1 MRLAEERASLAEAHA
16 ARLRAHLAA
25 AKAHLTTKEELDE
38 LGEKHDALVD
48 ENYDLQVQIISLQE
62 RLKRAERSSSSAGE
76 AGVWC
81 ACRRAGRPRGRV
93 RGARER
99 REGARPCVRQAPFG
113 VFGGVRWR
121 DGRSGCGQV
130 AARCAAGSCGV
141 RACEKNRRQ
150 KLVMDRT
157 IAIHENK

>member
-1 MRLAEERASLAEAHA
+1 MIDSFVPRPTSFCGKVLYGGLRDKAHALLGAAHVLAQRDVFEAISELAERELSREEECVRLAEERASLAEAHA

-76 AGVWC
+76 AGVLVG
-81 ACRRAGRPRGRV
+81 AQDGRAG
-93 RGARER
+93 A
-99 REGARPCVRQAPFG
+99 
-113 VFGGVRWR
+113 
-121 DGRSGCGQV
+121 
-130 AARCAAGSCGV
+130 
-141 RACEKNRRQ
+141 
-150 KLVMDRT
+150 
-157 IAIHENK
+157 